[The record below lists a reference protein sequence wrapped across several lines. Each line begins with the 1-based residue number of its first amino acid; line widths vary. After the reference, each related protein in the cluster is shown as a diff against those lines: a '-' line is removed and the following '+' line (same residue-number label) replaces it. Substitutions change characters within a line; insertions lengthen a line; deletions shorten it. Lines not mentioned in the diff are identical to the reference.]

1 MTKIRKCYRSRFSF
15 IQMCRIQ
22 SIFILITNIDLKMDY
37 RCGFY
42 YNYFNSISAK
52 RSIECQTTED
62 CVLLLDIIHVCMLVF
77 WRVCVFERDVIIKI
91 GSCDE

>member
-1 MTKIRKCYRSRFSF
+1 MVQKEVFHYSNVSN
-15 IQMCRIQ
+15 
-22 SIFILITNIDLKMDY
+22 SIFISITNIDLKMDY
-37 RCGFY
+37 RGGKF
-42 YNYFNSISAK
+42 NYFNSISAK

>member
-1 MTKIRKCYRSRFSF
+1 MAKIRKWYRKRFSI
-15 IQMCRIQ
+15 IQMLSQ
-22 SIFILITNIDLKMDY
+22 NSIFISITNIDLKMDY
-37 RCGFY
+37 RSEKFY
-42 YNYFNSISAK
+42 YFNSISAK

-62 CVLLLDIIHVCMLVF
+62 CVLLLDIIHVCMLVS